1 MRVLVC
7 TWKDLA
13 HPRAGGAEVWTHGVT
28 SAWAAEGHDVTI
40 ACSTAPDLAP
50 REWRNGV
57 EIVRGGDY
65 RLGVH
70 AHARRLYDKRHGK
83 FDLVVDEINTRP
95 FLAPRWADRSH
106 VVAFVHQ
113 VAREVWFHE
122 TPLPV
127 ALLGRYVLEPRW
139 LRAYRD
145 VPVLTASRSTVES
158 LRDYGLTHAV
168 ALSQGTE
175 PLTRPQVPKERAP
188 TFVFVGRLCSMKR
201 PLDAVRAVRAVQRE
215 VPDARLWIVGSGPQ
229 ESALRRHCGDGITLL
244 GSLGAAS
251 RNDAMARA
259 HALVC
264 TSVRE
269 GWGLVVS
276 ESAAL
281 GTGAVGYSVAGLVDS
296 IGATGG
302 QLVEAN
308 VDALAAALLPIA
320 RDPAR
325 APQPT
330 GTGTVSFAAVAREL
344 LYAAEVTA
352 RA

>member
-1 MRVLVC
+1 
-7 TWKDLA
+7 
-13 HPRAGGAEVWTHGVT
+13 
-28 SAWAAEGHDVTI
+28 
-40 ACSTAPDLAP
+40 
-50 REWRNGV
+50 
-57 EIVRGGDY
+57 
-65 RLGVH
+65 
-70 AHARRLYDKRHGK
+70 
-83 FDLVVDEINTRP
+83 
-95 FLAPRWADRSH
+95 
-106 VVAFVHQ
+106 
-113 VAREVWFHE
+113 VWFHE

-139 LRAYRD
+139 LRAYKD

-175 PLTRPQVPKERAP
+175 PLTRPKVSKEHAP

-201 PLDAVRAVRAVQRE
+201 PLDAVRAVRAVQRD
-215 VPDARLWIVGSGPQ
+215 VPDAKLWVIGSGQQ
-229 ESALRRHCGDGITLL
+229 ERALRRHCGDGITLL
-244 GSLGAAS
+244 GGLDAAS
-251 RNDAMARA
+251 RNDAVARA

-276 ESAAL
+276 EAAAL

-302 QLVEAN
+302 VLVDAN
-308 VDALAAALLPIA
+308 VDALSAVLGSIA

-325 APQPT
+325 APRPT
-330 GTGTVSFAAVAREL
+330 GTGTVPFATVAREL
-344 LYAAEVTA
+344 LDAAELTA